1 MTRRRRW
8 AIAAVAGVLVLGLLV
23 AVGRWER
30 NRWARSQV
38 LGMERV
44 RVAIGSLDSPSLIGY
59 RVLPNFD
66 CLVYSRAGNPY
77 ALELCVDGA
86 GRVVQAIDRRGQR
99 TYYSLQAEP
108 TASSFRVSRGIVDS
122 LLRKMGAFR

>member
-1 MTRRRRW
+1 VPRRRRW
-8 AIAAVAGVLVLGLLV
+8 AIAAVAGVVVLGLLV

-30 NRWARSQV
+30 GRWARSQV
-38 LGMERV
+38 HGMERV
-44 RVAIGSLDSPSLIGY
+44 RAAIGSLDSSSLIGY

-66 CLVYSRAGNPY
+66 CLVYRRSGNPY

-99 TYYSLQAEP
+99 TYYTLQAEP
-108 TASSFRVSRGIVDS
+108 TASTFRVSRGVVDS